1 MAIIGGQINPANYP
15 QPNYSGVIQSAQMQA
30 QGLSNIGKSIGGALT
45 NFGEAKKEQ
54 RKVDA
59 YNKASAKSI
68 EAAITLGKSYE
79 IKGVEETLAPFLQ
92 SYNDP
97 NLSPIEKAALL
108 DEGKAMIPNVFGRFD
123 KDQAMA
129 IQKAQN
135 APPPPAPRTFKMEIL
150 NIGGKLLAVQRGSD
164 GQIYSEDKQFPITN
178 VQAYGEGKP
187 PEVYSAGA
195 TSNADFI
202 DGALNTPFPIADG
215 SSGSLPPV
223 GDVNPLFPALTPQDA
238 AAIDAILAGGQL
250 APPVGEP
257 PASIAR
263 PQPEPTYTP
272 RYIAAD
278 EANSVE
284 EVKALTNDQKKAYGL
299 ADNKQYVA
307 KFANGKMTSIPE
319 PIKSDDQIDT
329 FRPATIEESAPFGG
343 MQGQISER
351 TGRFYPVQ
359 TSAPEQKLKLLTQ
372 AAKFY
377 SEGKKAEALQY
388 ATAAGIGGLFGNL
401 TISDLDDYFGS
412 GAAPVDSTVP
422 TAPTPE
428 TPAAPLTRKP
438 LDKIITIPKSN

>member
-15 QPNYSGVIQSAQMQA
+15 QPDYSGVIQSAQMQA

-54 RKVDA
+54 KKVDA

-123 KDQAMA
+123 QSQAIA
-129 IQKAQN
+129 IKNAQN
-135 APPPPAPRTFKMEIL
+135 APPPAPSFGFTGTELKKTDKGDLYVLKGNDGLDYDPKTRLPIFD
-150 NIGGKLLAVQRGSD
+150 LA
-164 GQIYSEDKQFPITN
+164 
-178 VQAYGEGKP
+178 AYGEGLP
-187 PEVYSAGA
+187 PEVFSAGA
-195 TSNADFI
+195 TSAANSI
-202 DGALNTPFPIADG
+202 DGALNIPFPIADG

-223 GDVNPLFPALTPQDA
+223 GDVNPILPALTPEDA
-238 AAIDAILAGGQL
+238 AAIDAIIAGGQL

-263 PQPEPTYTP
+263 PRQEPTYTP
-272 RYIAAD
+272 RYIATD
-278 EANSVE
+278 EVNSVE

-319 PIKSDDQIDT
+319 PIKSEDQIDT

-377 SEGKKAEALQY
+377 SEGKKTEALQY

-422 TAPTPE
+422 TVPTPA
-428 TPAAPLTRKP
+428 TPAAPPTRKS
-438 LDKIITIPKSN
+438 LDKIIPIPK